1 MYYERM
7 ILAIR
12 KRRLSTN
19 VGVLLLFAA
28 IAFIP
33 FLWIIFQ
40 PPFASVDERAHVAR
54 AYTAANGHFLYP
66 SNTEKNVDEID
77 MVEVPAW
84 IHPLKDRES
93 PNRFWGR
100 REITANCA
108 IFNWDDKTILTLPN
122 QFAQYFP
129 TFYAVAGIPSAFSEG
144 KVAYYAMR
152 LAGLFEFLA
161 ITWGLFWVLTSFF
174 NKNKLAI
181 PFLTLTP
188 MTLLGAGT
196 LAPLALETVSVV
208 TLCVILYSLFFL
220 RITLKNK
227 KQKTIFYTL
236 FFFVSFTATTTRP
249 SGFVWST
256 IVWIFFTLSNYKN
269 FKFIY
274 EKYRFLILTQF
285 ANFFFAISYFY
296 FHRPKAG
303 VRESLYP
310 INLGNTLTFG
320 IQEIGEQFNNMVG
333 IFGMDIYLP
342 QICYYLFF
350 GIFSY
355 IAITFFENHLPPE
368 MKYSKF
374 LMGSLILLLSTVAMI
389 FGFIY
394 REVFSNFWL
403 GRYSTP
409 LLGLIVAIAA
419 LARLK
424 HLSLWVC
431 AGAIYLMNILA
442 ILMAFFRYSLGFVP
456 AQCCGAWSRAQT
468 EFLWKP
474 FGLGFPFLAAMSLIM
489 VVIFASGAR
498 IIYKNSKDG

>member
-1 MYYERM
+1 ML
-7 ILAIR
+7 LAIK
-12 KRRLSTN
+12 KRRLDTN
-19 VGVLLLFAA
+19 VGVFLLFAA
-28 IAFIP
+28 IALIP
-33 FLWIIFQ
+33 LLWIIFQ

-66 SNTEKNVDEID
+66 SNTQKNVDEID
-77 MVEVPAW
+77 TIEVPAW
-84 IHPLKDRES
+84 IHPLKDTDS
-93 PNRFWGR
+93 PNCFWGR

-108 IFNWDDKTILTLPN
+108 ISNWNDKTILSLPN

-129 TFYAVAGIPSAFSEG
+129 TFYAVAGIPSIFSEG

-196 LAPLALETVSVV
+196 VAPLALETVSVV

-220 RITLKNK
+220 RITWNNK
-227 KQKTIFYTL
+227 KQKTIFYIL
-236 FFFVSFTATTTRP
+236 FFFVSFTASTARP
-249 SGFVWST
+249 SGFVWSG
-256 IVWIFFTLSNYKN
+256 IIWIFFIFSNYKN
-269 FKFIY
+269 LKYIY
-274 EKYRFLILTQF
+274 EKYRFVILAQF
-285 ANFFFAISYFY
+285 FIFFFAITYFY
-296 FHRPKAG
+296 FHRPKVG
-303 VRESLYP
+303 VRDSIYP

-320 IQEIGEQFNNMVG
+320 IQELGESFNNMVG

-355 IAITFFENHLPPE
+355 VAITFFENNLPSE
-368 MKYSKF
+368 MKYSKI
-374 LMGSLILLLSTVAMI
+374 LMGSLILLLSTVSMI
-389 FGFIY
+389 FDYIY
-394 REVFSNFWL
+394 REVFAYFWI

-409 LLGLIVAIAA
+409 LLGLVVTIVA
-419 LARLK
+419 LGKLK
-424 HLSLWVC
+424 HLSLWLC
-431 AGAIYLMNILA
+431 AGAIYAMNILA
-442 ILMAFFRYSLGFVP
+442 ILMGFFRYSLGFVP

-474 FGLGFPFLAAMSLIM
+474 FGLGFPFLATISLVL
-489 VVIFASGAR
+489 VVIFAAGAS
-498 IIYKNSKDG
+498 IVYKNSKDG